1 MASKTERTL
10 IQLGNSRVIAM
21 PHDWCE
27 GNGLR
32 PGAKLEVLY
41 DEDVIIRIA
50 NGRIQKRQDPDGSNY
65 ADVER

>member
-32 PGAKLEVLY
+32 PGDKLEVLY
-41 DEDVIIRIA
+41 DQDVVIRAI
-50 NGRIQKRQDPDGSNY
+50 KRRSPLVVGAHGES
-65 ADVER
+65 